1 MFWREGDN
9 VSSIAT
15 AIRDILAVTNT
26 ISYITQRTNAIGDL
40 VEGAFREN
48 RVEFTEIEK
57 QQWKL
62 ANEMIV
68 KRMEI
73 LSRRLS
79 E

>member
-1 MFWREGDN
+1 M
-9 VSSIAT
+9 SSIAT